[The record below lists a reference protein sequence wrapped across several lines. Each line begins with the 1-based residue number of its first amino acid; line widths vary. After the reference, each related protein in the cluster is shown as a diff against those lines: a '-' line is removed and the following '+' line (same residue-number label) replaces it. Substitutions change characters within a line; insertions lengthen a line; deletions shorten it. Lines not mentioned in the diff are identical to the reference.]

1 MKKIFGIFI
10 IAILLVGCETGTGHM
25 TGVQGRKTYFP
36 SIPYGMV
43 YIPAGSYTMGQSD
56 EDVPFLH
63 QSRSKVVSIFALYM
77 DNTEIT
83 NNEYREFVHWVKDSI
98 MLEKIY
104 EGISS
109 YDAIEY
115 GEHEVVR
122 PIDDEADAN
131 DIISGMLM
139 HGDIYYDE
147 ANTLWKDW
155 ELTMEDAPDY
165 ALLRENFP
173 LSWTFKGV
181 SNELAY
187 QLVQD
192 MYLGAEDRW
201 YKRKE
206 IDVRKLNFKYYWV
219 DIQEAAKRGS
229 VEIIRNGFQPTQ
241 DGGIAS
247 TDAEKTNV
255 GRTPQHRNLNSG
267 THDFTGDPNGQDL
280 DMGYFN
286 KKGENNAIR
295 GHESRGRFIIEEEIN
310 VYPDTLCWARD
321 FTYSFNDPMVNMYFW
336 HPAYDN
342 YPVVGVTWKQARA
355 FCVWRTQKLNNWL
368 SAQNMLWVQDFRLPN
383 EGEWE
388 YASRGGLK
396 QSPYPWG
403 GPYIRNSAGCML
415 GNFKPM
421 RGRYFD
427 DGGFYPVKAYSY
439 NPNGYGL
446 YCMAGNVA
454 EWTETAFDESV
465 YEFSHDMNPEYR
477 YYAMDWDPPVLKRKV
492 IRGGS
497 WKDIGYYLQTGS
509 RTYEYQDTTKSY
521 LGFRCVQ
528 THIGRGGSDFSAE
541 GGEEIKS
548 DIELR

>member
-1 MKKIFGIFI
+1 MKKIFGVIVV
-10 IAILLVGCETGTGHM
+10 AIMLVGCDPGTGHL
-25 TGVQGRKTYFP
+25 TGVQGRRVFYP
-36 SIPYGMV
+36 EIPLGMV
-43 YIPAGSYTMGQSD
+43 YIPSGSYTMGQSD

-63 QSRSKVVSIFALYM
+63 QSRSKVVSIFAFYM

-83 NNEYREFVHWVKDSI
+83 NNEYREFVQWVKDSI
-98 MLEKIY
+98 VLERVY
-104 EGISS
+104 EGALNLNVDGTVIKE
-109 YDAIEY
+109 DIE
-115 GEHEVVR
+115 
-122 PIDDEADAN
+122 EATLGD
-131 DIISGMLM
+131 MLM
-139 HGDIYYDE
+139 HEDVYYDE
-147 ANTLWKDW
+147 SSSEWKVW
-155 ELTMEDAPDY
+155 EDEFSQSDPYFRD
-165 ALLRENFP
+165 NFP
-173 LSWTFKGV
+173 LSWTIKGIRDEQV
-181 SNELAY
+181 IPLISDL
-187 QLVQD
+187 
-192 MYLGAEDRW
+192 YLSPSERW

-206 IDVRKLNFKYYWV
+206 IDTRQLKFRYYWI
-219 DIQEAAKRGS
+219 DITEAAKRGDL
-229 VEIIRNGFQPTQ
+229 EIVRNGFQSSGP
-241 DGGIAS
+241 GGGGVPSNAA
-247 TDAEKTNV
+247 TETNPSLD
-255 GRTPQHRNLNSG
+255 PQHRDLK
-267 THDFTGDPNGQDL
+267 TPDHPFTGEPQGFDQDN
-280 DMGYFN
+280 GYFN
-286 KKGENNAIR
+286 KKGQNNAIR
-295 GHESRGRFIIEEEIN
+295 GHANRGRFIIEEEIQ

-342 YPVVGVTWKQARA
+342 YPVVGVTWVQARA

-368 SAQNMLWVQDFRLPN
+368 SGQNMLWVQDFRLPN
-383 EGEWE
+383 EAEWE
-388 YASRGGLK
+388 YASRGTLK
-396 QSPYPWG
+396 HSPYPWG

-427 DGGFYPVKAYSY
+427 DGGYYPVKAYSY

-446 YCMAGNVA
+446 YCMSGNVA

-465 YEFSHDMNPEYR
+465 YEFSHDLNPEYR

-497 WKDIGYYLQTGS
+497 WKDVGYYLQTGS